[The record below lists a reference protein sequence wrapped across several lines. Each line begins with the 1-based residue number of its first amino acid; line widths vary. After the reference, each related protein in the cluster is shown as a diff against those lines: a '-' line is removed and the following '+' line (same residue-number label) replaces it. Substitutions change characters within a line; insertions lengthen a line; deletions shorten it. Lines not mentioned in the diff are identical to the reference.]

1 MRKRF
6 TIIGQRLNPVRLAG
20 VFCLPVCCLPMQS
33 MASNSDVTSGKGSR
47 LERNGDALVLN
58 GAGVRQ
64 MLFMDIYQA
73 ALFLPYR
80 LNDPR
85 RVLNDDIPLRLR
97 ITLLR
102 DVSTRHDLD
111 ALLDGLED
119 NNSAVEMAAIQPQL
133 EQFLALLRKLGT
145 VSKGSV
151 VELDY
156 QPDVGT
162 RVWLNQ
168 RLLGAV
174 PGMPFN
180 RSLLRIWLGE
190 QPIQSSLKRA
200 LLGGTREAL

>member
-6 TIIGQRLNPVRLAG
+6 TNIGQRPNPVWLAG
-20 VFCLPVCCLPMQS
+20 VFCIPFCCLPMQS
-33 MASNSDVTSGKGSR
+33 MASNSDAASGMESR
-47 LERNGDALVLN
+47 FEQNGDALVLN
-58 GAGVRQ
+58 GAGVRNF
-64 MLFMDIYQA
+64 LFMDIYQA
-73 ALFLPYR
+73 ALYLPYR

-85 RVLNDDIPLRLR
+85 RVLNEDIPLRLR

-119 NNSAVEMAAIQPQL
+119 NNSALEMAAIQSQL
-133 EQFLALLRKLGT
+133 EHFLALLRKLGT

-156 QPDVGT
+156 QPDGGT
-162 RVWLNQ
+162 RVWLNR

-200 LLGGTREAL
+200 LLGGAREPL

>member
-1 MRKRF
+1 MCKRF
-6 TIIGQRLNPVRLAG
+6 MNIGQRPNLIWIAG
-20 VFCLPVCCLPMQS
+20 LFCLSVYCLPMKS
-33 MASNSDVTSGKGSR
+33 IARNSDVASGTGSR
-47 LERNGDALVLN
+47 IERNGDALVLN
-58 GAGVRQ
+58 GSGVRQ

-73 ALFLPYR
+73 ALYLPYR

-102 DVSTRHDLD
+102 DVSTLHDLD
-111 ALLDGLED
+111 ALLDGLEA
-119 NNSAVEMAAIQPQL
+119 NNSVVEMAAIQAQL

-156 QPDVGT
+156 QPDGGT
-162 RVWLNQ
+162 RVWLNR